1 MLENLKRRQ
10 IEKRA
15 SSAALPE
22 RPPPMGMHPAPG
34 LVSGPVD
41 SPVLS
46 GLGRHYH
53 GGGGGS
59 GSGVGGGLH
68 GASRFDRESPLSSG
82 SGAGGGGGGGL
93 DLRDSP
99 RGLEGA
105 SSGPSGVAL
114 RPPSLLG
121 GGPSG
126 LRTMSD
132 SASMVSA
139 VAWGGGE
146 GRIEKAPG
154 LGEMRTGKGGGGG
167 YAAALTAGR
176 RAEWAADDV

>member
-22 RPPPMGMHPAPG
+22 RPPPMGMHPSSG

-46 GLGRHYH
+46 GISRHYH
-53 GGGGGS
+53 GGG
-59 GSGVGGGLH
+59 GGGLH
-68 GASRFDRESPLSSG
+68 GASRFDRESPLSLA
-82 SGAGGGGGGGL
+82 SGAGGGGGSGL

-105 SSGPSGVAL
+105 SSGPSGGAL

-139 VAWGGGE
+139 VAWGCVHRE
-146 GRIEKAPG
+146 GHTK
-154 LGEMRTGKGGGGG
+154 
-167 YAAALTAGR
+167 
-176 RAEWAADDV
+176 